1 MTATPALP
9 ALRYAWAS
17 AQQLVDVTRPV
28 VRNDRVGDLIAI
40 EATIRTYGW
49 AIDENRFD
57 VLRAVLAKD
66 AEFSGVIAGVAALDT
81 VRGRD
86 VLAAWLEKYM
96 AARSD
101 QLRHSL
107 GNIVV
112 TELGAKTATAQ
123 CYLTLLATTSAATT
137 VLATAFYRFTLSL
150 LDDEW
155 SVETVFAGFDKAF

>member
-1 MTATPALP
+1 MTSSLAVPAFS
-9 ALRYAWAS
+9 YAWGS
-17 AQQLVDVTRPV
+17 AQHLVDVTRPV
-28 VRNDRVGDLIAI
+28 VLHHRVGDLVAI

-57 VLRAVLAKD
+57 MLRAVLADD

-86 VLAAWLEKYM
+86 VLCAWLAEFM
-96 AARSD
+96 ATRSD

-112 TELGAKTATAQ
+112 TELGDKTATAQ
-123 CYLTLLATTSAATT
+123 CYLTLLATTSEATT
-137 VLATAFYRFTLSL
+137 VLATAFYRFTLSR
-150 LDDEW
+150 LDDAW

>member
-1 MTATPALP
+1 MTASPALP
-9 ALRYAWAS
+9 ALSYAWGS

-57 VLRAVLAKD
+57 VLRAVLATD

-112 TELGAKTATAQ
+112 TELGGETATAQ
-123 CYLTLLATTSAATT
+123 CYLTLLATTSEATT
-137 VLATAFYRFTLSL
+137 VLATAFYRFTLSRF
-150 LDDEW
+150 DDAW
-155 SVETVFAGFDKAF
+155 SVETLFAGFDKAF